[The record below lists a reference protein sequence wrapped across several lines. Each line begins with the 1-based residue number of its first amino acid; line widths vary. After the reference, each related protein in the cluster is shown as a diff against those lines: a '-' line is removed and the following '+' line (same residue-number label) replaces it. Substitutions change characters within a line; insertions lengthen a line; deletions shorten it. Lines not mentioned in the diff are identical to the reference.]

1 MNHKRSIRNLFRKYM
16 CLFIETIQLNEGK
29 LQDLE
34 YHQDRVNRTLS
45 HFFPQAQ
52 PHKLKE
58 IFQELSLPEK
68 GKYRCT
74 LSYNFKIHSLKIT
87 EYEPREIEYLRI
99 VNDEGIDY
107 SWKFANRDRLNSH
120 LEKLSDNEEIIIIKK
135 GLVTDTSY
143 TNLVFYDNKSWYT
156 PSGSLLRGTKRQK
169 LLDEGKIFER
179 DINVHDLKKFS
190 KCSLINAMLDIGD
203 IEISI
208 ERIIS

>member
-1 MNHKRSIRNLFRKYM
+1 M
-16 CLFIETIQLNEGK
+16 CLFIETIQIKEGK
-29 LQDLE
+29 PQNLK
-34 YHQDRVNRTLS
+34 YHQDRVNRTLA
-45 HFFPQAQ
+45 HFFPLAQ
-52 PHKLKE
+52 PHNLRE

-74 LSYNFKIHSLKIT
+74 LTYNFKVHSLKIT
-87 EYEPREIEYLRI
+87 EYKTRYIEYLRI
-99 VNDEGIDY
+99 INDDDIDY

-135 GLVTDTSY
+135 GLITDTSY

-169 LLDEGKIFER
+169 LLDEGKIFVR
-179 DINVHDLKKFS
+179 DINVHDLKIFS
-190 KCSLINAMLDIGD
+190 SCSLINAMLDIGD

-208 ERIIS
+208 DRIIS